1 MLPIEQLKEL
11 EAPETPIFLFDCTL
25 TNGDV
30 QRWSTHKVAL
40 NGNNY
45 SARVLKHNLFELRSS
60 SDEATDGVSKVSLTL
75 ANADSF
81 FSPIERTTGW
91 KGAQLTVKFLFYD
104 FQNGVAAS
112 NTQVLFRGT
121 ANPPDESTESY
132 LRLSFTNR
140 LGLTRVFLPE
150 VRIQKRCPW
159 AFPTTAAQLTE
170 AVDGGSSG
178 SFSPFYR
185 CGYSAGIANGS
196 GNLNAGQPF
205 TSCDYSRTQCE
216 QRGMFDKDATGN
228 PTRRFGGIE
237 FVPASI
243 LVRSYGEKGSHVSST
258 LDNQARYNDF
268 IPLIYGTGWYLPP
281 IVFARNDGNL
291 TRTEV
296 LLGTGE
302 IARVVKVI
310 VNGIEIPEA
319 VQGANMTATGWYKV
333 VTLGTRTGVFN
344 LDFTDATGKPLG
356 DPYGSLA
363 CLSVVVPN
371 RISDGRSLPQVEVLI
386 QGLKVPRFDAT
397 GALVDIAFTNNP
409 AWVLLDVLRR
419 SGWSVGDVDPASFAR
434 MALRCDELV
443 SALDLHG
450 NSTLIPRFQCNL
462 LLTRRRSAAD
472 IVRGIRSG
480 AGIYLTFNSEGLL
493 QANGED
499 TLATQQPLKP
509 TGSNSVDALN
519 GGWAAYEFGDNAF
532 SGILRRSNGEASF
545 RTWSRTSADSPNF
558 FTVEFQ
564 DEFNEYQQDSLSL
577 VDLDDSLKSSQE
589 ITSTV
594 AALGIP
600 NFDQATRVTSLYLN
614 KSVLGNTYIDFETSV
629 KSVDLRPGDLIAI
642 SYSKE
647 GWDRQ
652 PFRVIRIAPAS
663 NYRSAAITAQIHDDV
678 WYTASGTGGSG
689 TGRQPGYG
697 VSLPRPLLGTI
708 LDDAGQPQFG
718 ITETSI
724 QSTDGSVSVQLTAEF
739 INPVKAQAAGSGI
752 PLIGLNAQLDTTSG
766 SLSGGQNL
774 YYGVTSI
781 TVSGEESALSFLV
794 KAAIPAG
801 TSTNQVT
808 LPSLS
813 FPPGV
818 ATFNIY
824 RGPTPSQLLQ
834 IGTNLPIAST
844 FTDSGLP
851 AKQAAPP
858 DMNFDH
864 ANFYW
869 RIELQPEEPVDKH
882 SPLTVGNSTLN
893 MLVNEYSGATVRL
906 TKGVG
911 AGQERLVMGNS
922 ATTISTATAWNV
934 EPDNTSA
941 FTVSESGWQFGATG
955 TTSPISFEVPNRAG
969 TTLQISG
976 RSANVRND
984 EAAYELSPL
993 TRWRVQGDGGGT
1005 VVDGDVPP
1013 APVFGLSPIGQGTVE
1028 IQSVSFSSYQ
1038 NTKSISAGTLTLGY
1052 WDELQTPTSVLLGA
1066 DLDSVTSMVTLAP
1079 QGGILAGALV
1089 QVDAEVMSVQLVPSG
1104 SGPLTVRRGAQG
1116 TVASPHSLGSPAY
1129 VLAKKLFVLPFA
1141 RDFFGSLASGSYAY
1155 PVYLPDVRIAYAEL
1169 FMTNSQGN
1177 SDVKIKQSTSNIYQ
1191 GLRTLSG
1198 GQLSMQVEGMLAIQT
1213 DATPPLIAEAS
1224 HSVRDVFATLGTA
1237 GTGSPVQLQ
1246 ITQNGVPYGPLLTIP
1261 PGSTTSNVVDGFL
1274 LGPLTV
1280 RSIIGLNIVAVSQ
1293 TFDTLPG
1300 SDLTVTIRF

>member
-25 TNGDV
+25 PNGDV
-30 QRWSTHKVAL
+30 QRWSTHKAAL
-40 NGNNY
+40 NGNTY
-45 SARVLKHNLFELRSS
+45 AARVLKHNLFELRSS

-91 KGAQLTVKFLFYD
+91 KGAQLTVHFLFFD
-104 FQNGVAAS
+104 FQNGVPAS

-159 AFPTTAAQLTE
+159 TFPTTPGQRAE
-170 AVDGGSSG
+170 AVDGGPRG

-185 CGYSAGIANGS
+185 CGYSAGISNGA
-196 GNLNAGQPF
+196 GNLNGGQPF
-205 TSCDYSRTQCE
+205 TSCDYTRTQCE
-216 QRGMFDKDATGN
+216 QRGMFDKDATGK

-243 LVRSYGEKGSHVSST
+243 LVRSYGEKGSHVSTT

-268 IPLIYGTGWYLPP
+268 IPLVYGTGWYLPP

-302 IARVVKVI
+302 MTSVVKVI

-319 VQGANMTATGWYKV
+319 VNGANMTATGWYKV
-333 VTLGTRTGVFN
+333 VTLGLRNGAFN

-386 QGLKVPRFDAT
+386 QGMKVPRFNAT

-419 SGWSVGDVDPASFAR
+419 SGWSLGDVDSASFAK
-434 MALRCDELV
+434 MALRCDQLV

-472 IVRGIRSG
+472 IVRGIRTG
-480 AGIYLTFNSEGLL
+480 AGIYLIFNSEGLL
-493 QANGED
+493 QAKGED
-499 TLATQQPLKP
+499 TLAIQQPLKP
-509 TGSNSVDALN
+509 AGSNSTDALN

-532 SGILRRSNGEASF
+532 SGILRRSNGEAAF
-545 RTWSRTSADSPNF
+545 RTSSRASADSPNF

-589 ITSTV
+589 ITASVT
-594 AALGIP
+594 ALGIP

-614 KSVLGNTYIDFETSV
+614 KSVQGNTYIDFETSV

-663 NYRSAAITAQIHDDV
+663 NYRSAAITAQIHVDA
-678 WYTASGTGGSG
+678 WYTGSGNGGSG

-697 VSLPRPLLGTI
+697 VSLPRPLLGTA
-708 LDDAGQPQFG
+708 LDDAGEPQFG
-718 ITETSI
+718 ITETTI

-752 PLIGLNAQLDTTSG
+752 PLVGLNAQVDTTSG
-766 SLSGGQNL
+766 SLTGGQNL

-781 TVSGEESALSFLV
+781 TSSGEESALSFLV
-794 KAAIPAG
+794 KASIPAG

-813 FPPGV
+813 FPPGI

-824 RGPTPSQLLQ
+824 RGTTPTQLLQ
-834 IGTNLPIAST
+834 IGTSLSIVST
-844 FTDSGLP
+844 FIDSGLP
-851 AKQAAPP
+851 VNQVAPP

-893 MLVNEYSGATVRL
+893 MLVNEYSGATVRI

-911 AGQERLVMGNS
+911 GGQERLVMGNS
-922 ATTISTATAWNV
+922 ATTISNATAWDV
-934 EPDNTSA
+934 EPDNTSGFA
-941 FTVSESGWQFGATG
+941 VSESAWQFGATG

-993 TRWRVQGDGGGT
+993 TRWRVKGDGGGT
-1005 VVDGDVPP
+1005 VVDAEFPSP
-1013 APVFGLSPIGQGTVE
+1013 PVFGLSPIGQGTVE
-1028 IQSVSFSSYQ
+1028 IQSISFSSYA
-1038 NTKSISAGTLTLGY
+1038 NTDSISAGTLTIGY
-1052 WDELQTPTSVLLGA
+1052 WNELHTPTSVMLGA
-1066 DLDSVTSMVTLAP
+1066 ALDNVSTLITLATAA
-1079 QGGILAGALV
+1079 GVLAGALV
-1089 QVDAEVMSVQLVPSG
+1089 QVDAEVMSVQQASSG
-1104 SGPLTVRRGAQG
+1104 LGPLTVIRAAQG
-1116 TVASPHSLGSPAY
+1116 SVASAHAVGSPVY
-1129 VLAKKLFVLPFA
+1129 VLDKKLFVLPFA
-1141 RDFFGSLASGSYAY
+1141 RKFFGSLASGSYAY
-1155 PVYLPDVRIAYAEL
+1155 PLYLPDVRIAYAEL
-1169 FMTNSQGN
+1169 FMTNSKGN
-1177 SDVKIKQSTSNIYQ
+1177 GFPKILQSTANVDQ

-1213 DATPPLIAEAS
+1213 EATPPLIVEAS
-1224 HSVRDVFATLGTA
+1224 HSVRDIFATLGTA
-1237 GTGSPVQLQ
+1237 STGSPAQLQ
-1246 ITQNGVPYGPLLTIP
+1246 ITQNGQPYGPPLTIL

-1274 LGPLTV
+1274 LGPLTAG
-1280 RSIIGLNIVAVSQ
+1280 STIGLNIVAVSQ
-1293 TFDTLPG
+1293 TGDTLPG

>member
-1 MLPIEQLKEL
+1 MASIEQLKEL
-11 EAPETPIFLFDCTL
+11 EAPETPIFLFDCVL

-30 QRWSTHKVAL
+30 HRWSTHKVAL
-40 NGNNY
+40 NGNGY
-45 SARVLKHNLFELRSS
+45 AARVLKHNLFELRSS

-81 FSPIERTTGW
+81 LSPIERTTGW
-91 KGAQLTVKFLFYD
+91 KGAQLTVHFLFFD
-104 FQNGVAAS
+104 FQNGAPAS
-112 NTQVLFRGT
+112 NTQVLFRGS

-140 LGLTRVFLPE
+140 LGLQRVFLPE

-159 AFPTTAAQLTE
+159 TFPTKASQLTE
-170 AVDGGSSG
+170 ASDGGSSG
-178 SFSPFYR
+178 GFSPFYR
-185 CGYSAGIANGS
+185 CGYSASLANGA

-205 TSCDYSRTQCE
+205 TSCDYTRTQCE
-216 QRGMFDKDATGN
+216 QRGMFDKDATGK

-243 LVRSYGEKGSHVSST
+243 LVRSYGEKGSHVSTT

-268 IPLIYGTGWYLPP
+268 IPLVYGTGWYVPP

-302 IARVVKVI
+302 ITGVVKVI

-319 VQGANMTATGWYKV
+319 VNGANMAATGWYKV
-333 VTLGTRTGVFN
+333 VSLGTRTGAFN
-344 LDFTDATGKPLG
+344 FDFTDATGKPLG

-386 QGLKVPRFDAT
+386 HGLKVPRFDAA
-397 GALVDIAFTNNP
+397 GAVLGPAFTNNS

-419 SGWSVGDVDPASFAR
+419 SGWSLGDVDLTSFAKT
-434 MALRCDELV
+434 AQRCDELV

-462 LLTRRRSAAD
+462 LLTRRRSALD
-472 IVRGIRSG
+472 IVRGIRTA

-499 TLATQQPLKP
+499 TLAKHQPSKP
-509 TGSNSVDALN
+509 HGSNSATPLN
-519 GGWAAYEFGDNAF
+519 GGWPAYEFGDNAF
-532 SGILRRSNGEASF
+532 SGILRRSNGQAAF
-545 RTWSRTSADSPNF
+545 RTWSRASADSPNF

-589 ITSTV
+589 ITSSVT
-594 AALGIP
+594 ALGIP
-600 NFDQATRVTSLYLN
+600 NFDQATRVTSLYLR
-614 KSVLGNTYIDFETSV
+614 KSVQGNTYIDLETSV
-629 KSVDLRPGDLIAI
+629 KAVDLRPGDLIAI

-678 WYTASGTGGSG
+678 WYTASGTGGGG

-697 VSLPRPLLGTI
+697 VSLPRPLLGTE
-708 LDDAGQPQFG
+708 LDDAGEPQFG
-718 ITETSI
+718 ISETTI
-724 QSTDGSVSVQLTAEF
+724 QSTDGSVSVQLAAEF
-739 INPVKAQAAGSGI
+739 INPVKTQAAGSGI
-752 PLIGLNAQLDTTSG
+752 PLVGLNAQVDTTGG
-766 SLSGGQNL
+766 SLRGAQNL

-781 TVSGEESALSFLV
+781 TSSGEESALSFLV
-794 KAAIPAG
+794 KASIPAG
-801 TSTNQVT
+801 TATNRVT

-813 FPPGV
+813 FPPAV
-818 ATFNIY
+818 ATFNVY

-834 IGTNLPIAST
+834 IGTNLPVASV

-851 AKQAAPP
+851 TKQAAPP
-858 DMNFDH
+858 DMNFDR

-869 RIELQPEEPVDKH
+869 RIELQPEEPVDTH
-882 SPLTVGNSTLN
+882 SPLTVGNSTLH
-893 MLVNEYSGATVRL
+893 MLANEYSGSTVRI
-906 TKGVG
+906 TKGAG
-911 AGQERLVMGNS
+911 AGQERLVVGNS
-922 ATTISTATAWNV
+922 ATTISIATAWDI
-934 EPDNTSA
+934 EPDNASSFA
-941 FTVSESGWQFGATG
+941 VSESAWQFGATG

-969 TTLQISG
+969 TTMQVSG
-976 RSANVRND
+976 RAANVRND

-993 TRWRVQGDGGGT
+993 TRWRVHGDGGGA
-1005 VVDGDVPP
+1005 VLDADVPP
-1013 APVFGLSPIGQGTVE
+1013 APVFGFSPIGQGTVE
-1028 IQSVSFSSYQ
+1028 IQSISFSNHQ
-1038 NTKSISAGTLTLGY
+1038 NTKSISAGTLTVGY
-1052 WDELQTPTSVLLGA
+1052 WDELKTPTSVVLGA
-1066 DLDSVTSMVTLAP
+1066 DLDNVSTTVTLANATSV
-1079 QGGILAGALV
+1079 QLGALV
-1089 QVDAEVMSVQLVPSG
+1089 QMDAEVMSVQQVPSG
-1104 SGPLTVRRGAQG
+1104 LGPLTVTRGAQG
-1116 TVASPHSLGSPAY
+1116 SVASAHAIGSSVY
-1129 VLAKKLFVLPFA
+1129 VLERKIFVLPFA

-1155 PVYLPDVRIAYAEL
+1155 PVYLPDARIAYAEL
-1169 FMTNSQGN
+1169 FMTNSRGN
-1177 SDVKIKQSTSNIYQ
+1177 SDVTRKAWSTTDQ

-1213 DATPPLIAEAS
+1213 DATPPLIVEAA
-1224 HSVRDVFATLGTA
+1224 HAVKDVFATLGTA
-1237 GTGSPVQLQ
+1237 STGSAVQLQ
-1246 ITQNGVPYGPLLTIP
+1246 VTQNGQQYCLLTIP
-1261 PGSTTSNVVDGFL
+1261 SGSKTSNTVDGSL
-1274 LGPLTV
+1274 LGPL
-1280 RSIIGLNIVAVSQ
+1280 IAKAAIGLNIVAVSQ
-1293 TFDTLPG
+1293 TSDTLPG
-1300 SDLTVTIRF
+1300 SDLTVTIRL